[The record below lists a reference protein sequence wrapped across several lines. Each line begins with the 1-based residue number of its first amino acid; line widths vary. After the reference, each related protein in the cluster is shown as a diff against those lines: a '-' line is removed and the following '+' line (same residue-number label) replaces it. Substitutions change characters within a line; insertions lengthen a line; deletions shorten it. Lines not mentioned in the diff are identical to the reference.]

1 MKHRQLLA
9 KLLPPRSYD
18 LQGVVLASELA
29 AEGAT
34 LDRAQQS
41 ASGVLDS
48 ITPFSAV
55 DTLPDWERVCGLVP
69 QGGAN
74 RQQRLDA
81 VLAKLRELGGLSIPY
96 FKSLAKRLGYD
107 IEITEFEPFYLDYS
121 HLDHDPLYEQ
131 DVIWI
136 WQVNVRGGASRA
148 FPFYLD
154 SSSVG
159 ERLLAFSDAVIESV
173 LNDLKP
179 AHTAIVFDYLERNT

>member
-1 MKHRQLLA
+1 MKHGQLLA

-18 LQGVVLASELA
+18 QQGAVLASELA

-41 ASGVLDS
+41 AGGVLAS
-48 ITPFSAV
+48 VTPFSAV

-69 QGGAN
+69 QAGAN

-107 IEITEFEPFYLDYS
+107 IEIAEFEPFYLDRS
-121 HLDHDPLYEQ
+121 CLDRDILYVP
-131 DVIWI
+131 DVVWV
-136 WQVNVRGGASRA
+136 WQVSVTGGQVRA
-148 FPFYLD
+148 FPFHLD
-154 SSSVG
+154 LSSVD
-159 ERLLAFSDAVIESV
+159 EALLSFSDAVIETYFE
-173 LNDLKP
+173 DLKP
-179 AHTAIVFDYLERNT
+179 AHTFVLFDYQEHLS